1 MTDNNTLRE
10 FSYSRPITY
19 KGVPYPSAPA
29 NILTDGQQTPVN
41 VFADANGSY
50 YVLDNN
56 GSAKSVMPVH
66 TLDEVVVTPSKENLL
81 SAQFNEYLTQSND
94 KTQVLDTPHREYN
107 PHLKTKFLEGARYH
121 AAWEK
126 EHPNLTAWSQALSAV
141 PFAVASVPLVGALG
155 QAALATTA
163 GQTARA
169 GIASL
174 MSNPIVDAANT
185 GLGLGFAAKGAYD
198 VSQGKFTP
206 ETAMDLMG
214 LYPYYKG
221 VDELIGRWKNSKKST
236 NSIREAVSTDS
247 QEGTVFNTLLDDST
261 FDNIEPV
268 DMDNWETI
276 DLSDSSPTGTP
287 IKARNIKEG
296 DIPYTDEEINALVN
310 ENGKLKE
317 GLYFTDKVKTGS
329 HGIMYTPYRNP
340 KHTPNWILKQHLLNT
355 DPNNPYGASMELR
368 RIMNDNPTG
377 RSGILVE
384 THTGDTS
391 IDSTPLAYIIATR
404 LGKKFKPLNNNL
416 ERVVSN
422 SYGYNNVFKTNSEVN
437 ALKDRAKALFA
448 KNPDY
453 EATLI
458 RDANGNMIA
467 YELTDDNGT
476 FRIPLNS
483 RQEVLDI
490 MNARLHKFNKH
501 YGTSYRDIEPKL
513 NINHVLYDPNNPY
526 PWNFGEKFDLPN
538 IYGIAYKKGGR
549 IKKRLLTQ
557 F

>member
-10 FSYSRPITY
+10 FSYSHPITY

-29 NILTDGQQTPVN
+29 NILTDEQQTPAN

-126 EHPNLTAWSQALSAV
+126 EHPNLTAWNQALSAV

-206 ETAMDLMG
+206 ETAMDLTGGAG
-214 LYPYYKG
+214 LMFKSLTGLDRAKRAVNLAKSSESVSSNIDTPLKGLTRIPTDIKAEAAQRYTDFINSEDYQQRLQRAGLEDHWNYMKNLTDERVNHKDYFPGTVKEIVNNDPRNNGMALPYDGIVLKSNLKNTVISPVLNHEVSHWATRNIGTNRIMNWIGSQAYGEDVTPIGDIMRYNEGIVHNISWRKVKKQIGQPDSIIKNKGDYKY
-221 VDELIGRWKNSKKST
+221 LT
-236 NSIREAVSTDS
+236 QS
-247 QEGTVFNTLLDDST
+247 QEKRARAYSIYQQVKDSGKSIDDFIDYYTTDNNKIATYAPEQLREIGEILTPNNIKKYLKVF
-261 FDNIEPV
+261 
-268 DMDNWETI
+268 
-276 DLSDSSPTGTP
+276 LSIGTP
-287 IKARNIKEG
+287 ISIVG
-296 DIPYTDEEINALVN
+296 
-310 ENGKLKE
+310 
-317 GLYFTDKVKTGS
+317 
-329 HGIMYTPYRNP
+329 
-340 KHTPNWILKQHLLNT
+340 LKQ
-355 DPNNPYGASMELR
+355 E
-368 RIMNDNPTG
+368 
-377 RSGILVE
+377 E
-384 THTGDTS
+384 
-391 IDSTPLAYIIATR
+391 
-404 LGKKFKPLNNNL
+404 
-416 ERVVSN
+416 
-422 SYGYNNVFKTNSEVN
+422 
-437 ALKDRAKALFA
+437 
-448 KNPDY
+448 
-453 EATLI
+453 
-458 RDANGNMIA
+458 
-467 YELTDDNGT
+467 
-476 FRIPLNS
+476 
-483 RQEVLDI
+483 
-490 MNARLHKFNKH
+490 
-501 YGTSYRDIEPKL
+501 
-513 NINHVLYDPNNPY
+513 
-526 PWNFGEKFDLPN
+526 
-538 IYGIAYKKGGR
+538 
-549 IKKRLLTQ
+549 
-557 F
+557 